1 MNHFLISSRNL
12 DEITKIHRIT
22 GDIIWRWGGS
32 QNEFNFINDYP
43 FTGQHTI
50 RSLGNNRYLLF
61 DI

>member
-1 MNHFLISSRNL
+1 M
-12 DEITKIHRIT
+12 
-22 GDIIWRWGGS
+22 GGS

-61 DI
+61 DNGLYSSQYTGSINVENGIFSRH